1 MDKDKKIR
9 MAMEDSSNSSSSS
22 NNNNN
27 SSLLKSSNSRNHK
40 FKRVLYNLKLAKIK
54 QRQIQAVLS
63 IAKEILL
70 LKAEDFLL
78 LLKI

>member
-1 MDKDKKIR
+1 MDKDKIR
-9 MAMEDSSNSSSSS
+9 RTTEEEGMDSSSRLNS
-22 NNNNN
+22 NN
-27 SSLLKSSNSRNHK
+27 KSNNSRNHK